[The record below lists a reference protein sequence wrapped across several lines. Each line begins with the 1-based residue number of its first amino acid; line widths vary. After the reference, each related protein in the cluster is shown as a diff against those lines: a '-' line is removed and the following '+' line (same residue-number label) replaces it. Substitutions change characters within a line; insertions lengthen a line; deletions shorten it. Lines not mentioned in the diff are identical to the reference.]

1 MYTLTT
7 RVYLDPYCQQYR
19 NIIMINQ
26 IPEGPL
32 RAFVRRIRLPPLM
45 VKTMDSPFFEDSRG
59 GCGLALLSFLP
70 GHHYGPWMSPNEIP
84 DLFSFLYS
92 NGYHIDTSVTKMMNT
107 SSIRLDNRNILCF
120 FSYMKKEKG

>member
-7 RVYLDPYCQQYR
+7 RVFLDRCSQQYK

-32 RAFVRRIRLPPLM
+32 RPFVRRIRLPPLISR
-45 VKTMDSPFFEDSRG
+45 TMDSNSNYDEQYKS
-59 GCGLALLSFLP
+59 CGFALFSFI
-70 GHHYGPWMSPNEIP
+70 GKSWMTPDEIP

-92 NGYHIDTSVTKMMNT
+92 NGYHIDTSITKMMNT
-107 SSIRLDNRNILCF
+107 GEVRLNNRNIICF
-120 FSYMKKEKG
+120 FSYQQKKLIL

>member
-7 RVYLDPYCQQYR
+7 QVYLDPCSQQYK

-32 RAFVRRIRLPPLM
+32 RLFVRRIRLPPLISRS
-45 VKTMDSPFFEDSRG
+45 MDSNYDEQYKS
-59 GCGLALLSFLP
+59 CGFALLSFIRQS
-70 GHHYGPWMSPNEIP
+70 WMTPDEIP

-92 NGYHIDTSVTKMMNT
+92 NGYHIDTSITKMMNT
-107 SSIRLDNRNILCF
+107 GEVRLNNRNILCF
-120 FSYMKKEKG
+120 FSYPHKKLIS